1 MEILSKDTIKT
12 DILPNLSIGKRGLP
26 VSEETRVAIVECI
39 LHKLKTGCQW
49 AFVPV
54 QQFVKEKDMTWQNI
68 YYHFLKWSKE
78 HLFFMLWISILKKYK
93 KHLDLSCIQLDGSQT
108 PCKKG
113 GLAVGYQGRKH
124 CKTTNML
131 FLADNQVQ
139 MLACS
144 PPQEGQ
150 HNDLYDIQKLFESM
164 CQMLEQAGLDTRF
177 LFLNADAGFDSKEF
191 RQICKTKQ
199 IHANIASNPRNSKQE
214 TDEIEYQYFDEKLYK
229 RRTVIEHANAWMDSL
244 RTVLIRFETLT
255 VTWVSFIFLSFSVLF
270 LRKLSRKK
278 KFQTKKC

>member
-39 LHKLKTGCQW
+39 LYKLKTGCQW

-108 PCKKG
+108 PCGGQWAIKEGSIVKQQICCFWRITKDKCWLALRRKKG
-113 GLAVGYQGRKH
+113 NIMIY
-124 CKTTNML
+124 TTFKNYL
-131 FLADNQVQ
+131 KVCAK
-139 MLACS
+139 C
-144 PPQEGQ
+144 
-150 HNDLYDIQKLFESM
+150 
-164 CQMLEQAGLDTRF
+164 
-177 LFLNADAGFDSKEF
+177 LN
-191 RQICKTKQ
+191 
-199 IHANIASNPRNSKQE
+199 
-214 TDEIEYQYFDEKLYK
+214 K
-229 RRTVIEHANAWMDSL
+229 RD
-244 RTVLIRFETLT
+244 
-255 VTWVSFIFLSFSVLF
+255 
-270 LRKLSRKK
+270 
-278 KFQTKKC
+278 